1 MVDLPGPITVTVTCR
16 THPDSTKGSTR
27 HPVTLHPDGTIDTGH
42 DLEQERILAA
52 LGGYLSC
59 IQLADVASPAVTEW
73 YALER
78 RLVRRPIRA
87 KQARGPWHAAKK
99 SHCCAKRG
107 YKTPQDAAAHARDPK
122 HVALTRGAHAWQVAA
137 LCRGFAT
144 EPVPDMPG
152 EPWTTMWECGMHPDE
167 VDRISM
173 EIDADDPLPVEFYLG
188 VMARNPSLGW
198 IRDTMRAVPLEP
210 RSITYLAWTYGKA
223 DRADPLLR
231 ARWLHTGIMD
241 RLALRLIN
249 SPYEIADVEAF
260 AAHWA
265 ISPVMAGVELM
276 KWCDSGVA
284 PSVEGLTGPDLGHLA
299 YPPTPPTWL
308 TRARLRDELD
318 GQGEYTEEQL
328 ALALVKWGSVGRAAE
343 RLARWQP
350 SGRDCGGIRWT
361 SDTSSCNRSVVL
373 SIAFFGL

>member
-1 MVDLPGPITVTVTCR
+1 
-16 THPDSTKGSTR
+16 
-27 HPVTLHPDGTIDTGH
+27 
-42 DLEQERILAA
+42 
-52 LGGYLSC
+52 
-59 IQLADVASPAVTEW
+59 
-73 YALER
+73 
-78 RLVRRPIRA
+78 
-87 KQARGPWHAAKK
+87 
-99 SHCCAKRG
+99 
-107 YKTPQDAAAHARDPK
+107 
-122 HVALTRGAHAWQVAA
+122 
-137 LCRGFAT
+137 
-144 EPVPDMPG
+144 
-152 EPWTTMWECGMHPDE
+152 
-167 VDRISM
+167 
-173 EIDADDPLPVEFYLG
+173 
-188 VMARNPSLGW
+188 
-198 IRDTMRAVPLEP
+198 
-210 RSITYLAWTYGKA
+210 
-223 DRADPLLR
+223 
-231 ARWLHTGIMD
+231 MD